1 MVKKFR
7 MVGITDDANECSCC
21 GRQDLKRVVWMVP
34 LDPDGNPEGEAA
46 PYGTSC
52 AATLLGYAYPK
63 SSTSKRKI
71 EVEAMMARR
80 RTVEDAVAEIRK
92 AHLTRVGVYFVLTDL
107 VEEVQAGRM
116 TLKQAED
123 ERERRYPLLRF
134 YSGKIGYDEA
144 FRLIM
149 AK

>member
-7 MVGITDDANECSCC
+7 MVGINDDASECSCC
-21 GRQDLKRVVWMVP
+21 GRQGLKRVVWLMP
-34 LDPDGNPEGEAA
+34 LDVDGNPEGDAA

-52 AATLLGYAYPK
+52 AATLMGYAYPK
-63 SSTSKRKI
+63 SSASKRKI

-80 RTVEDAVAEIRK
+80 QTVEDAVAEIRK